1 MRKLRITANDTKSLA
16 TKYSQAHFTY
26 GDTEWFTAYDE
37 SSMSVSRYVIN
48 CIDKN
53 RTNIIHNGDV
63 LISEVCTLNA
73 QLQKLSNRKELPVKE
88 IQNAIST
95 AISKLNDLANE
106 GI

>member
-1 MRKLRITANDTKSLA
+1 MARQNKQDIINIRVSKDYKDRLKQKA
-16 TKYSQAHFTY
+16 
-26 GDTEWFTAYDE
+26 DE

-73 QLQKLSNRKELPVKE
+73 QLQKLGNRKELPVKE
-88 IQNAIST
+88 LQNAIST
-95 AISKLNDLANE
+95 VISKLNDLANE

>member
-1 MRKLRITANDTKSLA
+1 MARQNKQDIINIRVSKDYKDRLKQKA
-16 TKYSQAHFTY
+16 
-26 GDTEWFTAYDE
+26 DE
-37 SSMSVSRYVIN
+37 SSMTVSRYVIN

-53 RTNIIHNGDV
+53 RTNIIHDGDI

-73 QLQKLSNRKELPVKE
+73 QLQKLINHNELPVKE
-88 IQNAIST
+88 LQNTISA